1 MIVES
6 RIMGIGQRKEI
17 DITQRIP
24 NDVKWQ
30 SQPGEPLFRGNFVFK
45 ESAFVF
51 FVVLWACESDF

>member
-30 SQPGEPLFRGNFVFK
+30 SQPGEPLFIEVILFLKNQHL
-45 ESAFVF
+45 F
-51 FVVLWACESDF
+51 FL